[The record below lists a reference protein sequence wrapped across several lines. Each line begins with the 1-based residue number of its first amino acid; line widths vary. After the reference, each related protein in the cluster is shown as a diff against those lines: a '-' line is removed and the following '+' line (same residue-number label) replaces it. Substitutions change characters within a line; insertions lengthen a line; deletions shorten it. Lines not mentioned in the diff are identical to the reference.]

1 MRQNISSVS
10 LQMDSEEEQG
20 EKGGSDLVWHEGK
33 AYTFNDQAIT
43 ILCMGIDQS
52 SEEIQ
57 ENDQVSGQSGQ
68 ADSIF
73 LVVMDP
79 VKIS

>member
-33 AYTFNDQAIT
+33 AYTFNDQTIT

-52 SEEIQ
+52 SERSRKTTRFP
-57 ENDQVSGQSGQ
+57 DRAGRRTVSS
-68 ADSIF
+68 
-73 LVVMDP
+73 LW
-79 VKIS
+79 